1 MKRVQLDFEHLFYVE
16 KLENRTIK
24 VRKES
29 NIGKPTKSLTPA
41 LMSCQIA
48 LTNSSGYWYKVD
60 KNRRNHV
67 GQECRFTTP
76 GRLPKKYWD
85 TLWSAEYGVLSCLS
99 QPADRRPF

>member
-48 LTNSSGYWYKVD
+48 LTNSSGYWYKVE

-76 GRLPKKYWD
+76 GRLPIMSIHTPPQLEALLDLTPHYK
-85 TLWSAEYGVLSCLS
+85 G
-99 QPADRRPF
+99 